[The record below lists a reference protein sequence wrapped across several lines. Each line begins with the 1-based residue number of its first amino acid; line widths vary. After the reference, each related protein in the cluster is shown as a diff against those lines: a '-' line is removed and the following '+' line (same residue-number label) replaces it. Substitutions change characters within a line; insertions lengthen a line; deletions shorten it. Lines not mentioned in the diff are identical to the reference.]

1 MGKRKIDFFG
11 KDILDTLN
19 KIVGRG
25 VSSKEACPSHED
37 KKTTK
42 SKIRPN
48 LEGSNKRRKK
58 ETAEKCIHIDDSDSE
73 MHASA

>member
-19 KIVGRG
+19 KIVGSEL
-25 VSSKEACPSHED
+25 SSKEACTPHQD

-42 SKIRPN
+42 SKVRPN

-58 ETAEKCIHIDDSDSE
+58 ETAEKCICIDDSDS
-73 MHASA
+73 